1 MPQPFFAAPGRRAV
15 CLADVLQRERRKL
28 PRRKVVANPVLLV
41 DGERLGREAAKR
53 LQDRGQS
60 GVRPRS
66 DPALTRFPE
75 CE

>member
-1 MPQPFFAAPGRRAV
+1 VPQTFFAAPGRRATG
-15 CLADVLQRERRKL
+15 LADLLQRERRKL

-41 DGERLGREAAKR
+41 NSERLGREASKR

-60 GVRPRS
+60 
-66 DPALTRFPE
+66 ARFAD